1 MLSKYKSFSFCLNF
15 NLIEKFHLCLCPW
28 QKTNMEKDEDYK
40 EAFKKS
46 GDGAVVGGQPM
57 RMADDRNAVQM
68 SGNYITRITN
78 DAREEEMEEN
88 INQLSSGLNNLK
100 HMAMDMGNEVTSQ
113 NAQLERVS
121 KKAGVLDTRLHSA
134 NTRADN
140 LLN

>member
-1 MLSKYKSFSFCLNF
+1 
-15 NLIEKFHLCLCPW
+15 
-28 QKTNMEKDEDYK
+28 MEKDEDYK

-88 INQLSSGLNNLK
+88 INQLSSGLTNLK